1 VHRIPDIRDCLLEWV
16 RRAVP
21 ADAARWLEG
30 QCAKLAEGAP
40 ARALFLD
47 FSGALRRTGKAP
59 LPLRPEDLARADRLR
74 PAWSP
79 AGWTTDQAARIA
91 LVLSWPSPDA
101 AAYAATLDQIFQSAD
116 LGELVALYQA
126 LPVLPH
132 PRAHVRRCAEG
143 VRTNM
148 TDVFRAIA
156 HGNPYPSEHLDEA
169 AWNQMVLKALFVGVP
184 LHPVHGLDARANAPL
199 ARMLLD
205 YARERWA
212 AKRGVSPELWRCV
225 GPFADDAAVAA
236 MGKVLAEGEVPE
248 RRAAAL
254 ALRAAAHPRAKV
266 LLTRHPVD
274 LPPGCDWAH
283 LSPVPGGVRTP

>member
-1 VHRIPDIRDCLLEWV
+1 VHRTLDIRDCLLEWV
-16 RRAVP
+16 RRGTAAEG
-21 ADAARWLEG
+21 ADWLEG
-30 QCAKLAEGAP
+30 QCRKLSEGAP
-40 ARALFLD
+40 ARTLFLD
-47 FSGALRRTGKAP
+47 FSGALRKTGKGP
-59 LPLRPEDLARADRLR
+59 LRLRPEDLARADRLR
-74 PAWSP
+74 PAWNP

-91 LVLSWPSPDA
+91 LVLSWPA
-101 AAYAATLDQIFQSAD
+101 ASADPYVATLDQIFQSAD

-148 TDVFRAIA
+148 TDVFKAIA

-184 LHPVHGLDARANAPL
+184 LHPVIGLDARANAPL

-205 YARERWA
+205 YAKERWA
-212 AKRGVSPELWRCV
+212 AKRAVSPELWRCV
-225 GPFADDAAVAA
+225 GPFADGAALAA

-248 RRAAAL
+248 RRAAVL
-254 ALRAAAHPRAKV
+254 ALRGSPDAGAKA
-266 LLTRHPVD
+266 LLARHRVE
-274 LPPGCDWAH
+274 LPAGCDWAH
-283 LSPVPGGVRTP
+283 LG

>member
-1 VHRIPDIRDCLLEWV
+1 VHRLGDIRDSLLEWV
-16 RRAVP
+16 RRGSTP
-21 ADAARWLEG
+21 EAAAWLEG
-30 QCAKLAEGAP
+30 QCKALAEGAST
-40 ARALFLD
+40 RVLFLD
-47 FSGALRRTGKAP
+47 FSSALRKTGKAP
-59 LPLRPEDLARADRLR
+59 LRLRPEDLARADRLR
-74 PAWSP
+74 PAWNP

-91 LVLSWPSPDA
+91 LVLSWPSADA
-101 AAYAATLDQIFQSAD
+101 SAYAAALDQVFQSAD

-184 LHPVHGLDARANAPL
+184 LHPVLGLDARANPAL
-199 ARMLLD
+199 ARMLFD

-212 AKRGVSPELWRCV
+212 ARRAVSPELWRCV
-225 GPFADDAAVAA
+225 GPYADDAALAA
-236 MGKVLAEGEVPE
+236 MGKVLAEGGAGE
-248 RRAAAL
+248 RRAVVL
-254 ALRAAAHPRAKV
+254 ALRGSPRAGAKA
-266 LLTRHPVD
+266 LLARHPLE

-283 LSPVPGGVRTP
+283 LAPPVAAPP